1 MDFKVR
7 QAGESEYTVRFK
19 ESLQLKVITNLGG
32 VQVPAKF
39 EDLADFDPDGL
50 QDSYVIMYDANTQ
63 KYKAVNPDLVLS
75 RAISETTSPGIPT
88 AFIDQLDIELD
99 DKIDLDAGT
108 F

>member
-1 MDFKVR
+1 MEFNVRLKGQQKFKI
-7 QAGESEYTVRFK
+7 S
-19 ESLQLKVITNLGG
+19 TNLGG

-39 EDLADFDPDGL
+39 EDLADFDPSGL
-50 QDSYVIMYDANTQ
+50 HDSYVIMYDANTQ

-75 RAISETTSPGIPT
+75 KAISEATSPGIPT
-88 AFIDQLDIELD
+88 AFINQLDIDLD

>member
-1 MDFKVR
+1 MEFKVR
-7 QAGESEYTVRFK
+7 IAESQSFSVKLKT
-19 ESLQLKVITNLGG
+19 QNLKVSTNEGG
-32 VQVPAKF
+32 VQVPARF
-39 EDLADFDPDGL
+39 EDLSDYDGTGVS
-50 QDSYVIMYDANTQ
+50 DSYVIMYDANTG